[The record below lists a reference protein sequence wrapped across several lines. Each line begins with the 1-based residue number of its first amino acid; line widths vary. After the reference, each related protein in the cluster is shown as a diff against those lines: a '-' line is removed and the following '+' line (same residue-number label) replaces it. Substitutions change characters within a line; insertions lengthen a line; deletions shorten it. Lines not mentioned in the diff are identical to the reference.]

1 MAWRGR
7 LLFLVWNIIFNLSI
21 RSPAQRE
28 IFVWIIFQPICPL
41 TGLAI
46 GPERLRVAWFPGL
59 DAGCLNDRRIV
70 FSNAVAAAEVIV
82 VDGHPWTAA
91 EVVDHRMQSDLARGA
106 AVRRIILLAGSV

>member
-7 LLFLVWNIIFNLSI
+7 LLNLVWNIIFNLSI

-28 IFVWIIFQPICPL
+28 IFVWVIFQPICPL

-70 FSNAVAAAEVIV
+70 FFNAVAAAEVIV

-91 EVVDHRMQSDLARGA
+91 EVVDLRLQSDLARGA